1 MPVDELS
8 RVAVSV
14 PTYAEVLVHAAVRA
28 ATELR
33 LPLGEQA
40 AHVGQGHCGVN
51 ATDHGHTVAKSDAR
65 SKSAGTRQF

>member
-1 MPVDELS
+1 MPVDELA
-8 RVAVSV
+8 RVAVSF

-40 AHVGQGHCGVN
+40 AHVGV
-51 ATDHGHTVAKSDAR
+51 
-65 SKSAGTRQF
+65 SAIAA